1 MFERFT
7 ERARQVVVLAQDEA
21 RMLHHGHIGT
31 EHLLLGLLREE
42 EGLAARALAI
52 LGVEIEQ
59 VRAEVIRSLG
69 RGDQAPIGQMPFTP
83 RAKQTLERSFQ
94 EAVALGHNYIGTEH
108 LLLAVARSDGVAAR
122 LLADLDA
129 HAEKLR
135 EMVHGL
141 LSGEISVSEMTASQ
155 ITTQHAHGLR
165 TDRAGWEYQLSL
177 LADAD
182 ALTVEWL
189 NELGAEGWELVSTFE
204 SSDGIRAIF
213 KRRSHS

>member
-59 VRAEVIRSLG
+59 VRAEVIRSIG

-122 LLADLDA
+122 LLSDLDA
-129 HAEKLR
+129 DAEKLR
-135 EMVHGL
+135 ETVHGL

-165 TDRAGWEYQLSL
+165 ADRAVWEYQFRP

-189 NELGAEGWELVSTFE
+189 NELGAEGWELVCTVE
-204 SSDGIRAIF
+204 SKDGIRAIF

>member
-52 LGVEIEQ
+52 LGVELEQ
-59 VRAEVIRSLG
+59 VRTEVIRSRG
-69 RGDQAPIGQMPFTP
+69 RGDTAPTGQMPFTP
-83 RAKQTLERSFQ
+83 RAKQTLERSLQ
-94 EAVALGHNYIGTEH
+94 EAAAMGHGYIGTEH
-108 LLLAVARSDGVAAR
+108 LLLAVARSDGVAAAV
-122 LLADLDA
+122 LSDLDA
-129 HAEKLR
+129 DPDTLR
-135 EMVHGL
+135 ETVHGL
-141 LSGEISVSEMTASQ
+141 MSGERSVSQMTASR
-155 ITTQHAHGLR
+155 ITSRQARGPTA
-165 TDRAGWEYQLSL
+165 DRAGWEYQLSP

-182 ALTVEWL
+182 SLTVEWL
-189 NELGAEGWELVSTFE
+189 NQAGAEGWELVSTV
-204 SSDGIRAIF
+204 DTRAGIRAIF